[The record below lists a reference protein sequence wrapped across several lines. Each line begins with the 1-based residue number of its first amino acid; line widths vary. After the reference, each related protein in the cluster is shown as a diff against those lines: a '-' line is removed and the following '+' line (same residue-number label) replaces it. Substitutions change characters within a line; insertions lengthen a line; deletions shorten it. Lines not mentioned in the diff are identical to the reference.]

1 MTGGLRSRRWRA
13 DLADWGLALAL
24 AAFAQVNLR
33 LGIDESVHFGSDAA
47 AGLVMLV
54 ATVPLAFRRV
64 APAATACVVAAAVA
78 VPEFFTVL
86 TVTLYGHFVPI
97 VVAAYSAARHAPRRR
112 AALGCAAAGLA
123 VAVAFWRVPV
133 VGTTQNIPFTL
144 IPFALAVGAG
154 RILRARA
161 QRHEAVVASARQL
174 EAERESAVRA
184 AIGEERARIARELHD
199 IIAHCVSVMV
209 VQAGAAEDLL
219 GRDPERA
226 YEPLRSVQETGRQA
240 VAELGRMLGLLRA
253 GPGASGRP
261 GLRPQPGIE
270 QLGDLVEHFGAT
282 GMGVAFTVSGT
293 PRTLPPGLGLAV
305 YRVTQEALTN
315 ALKHAGASATVR
327 VELAYGED
335 DVRISV
341 RDDGPGDAAAA
352 TRRAGTGHGLIGM
365 RERAALY
372 GGTLTAGPE
381 ASSSP
386 GPEPASG
393 GFAVRLTLPVE
404 TALTAAGSAGDGPA

>member
-1 MTGGLRSRRWRA
+1 MTDRLRGRWRRA

-33 LGIDESVHFGSDAA
+33 LGIDESVRFGSDAA
-47 AGLVMLV
+47 VGLVMLA
-54 ATVPLAFRRV
+54 ATLPLAFRRV
-64 APAATACVVAAAVA
+64 APATTACVVAGAVA
-78 VPEFFTVL
+78 VPEFFAIL

-97 VVAAYSAARHAPRRR
+97 IVAAYSAARHAPRRR

-123 VAVAFWRVPV
+123 VAVSFWRVPV

-144 IPFALAVGAG
+144 IPFTLAVGAG

-161 QRHEAVVASARQL
+161 QRHEAVVAGARQL

-184 AIGEERARIARELHD
+184 ALGEERARIARELHD

-253 GPGASGRP
+253 ESGDGGPGASGGP

-270 QLGDLVEHFGAT
+270 QLGELAEHFSAT
-282 GMGVAFTVSGT
+282 GMGVTFTVSGT
-293 PRTLPPGLGLAV
+293 PRTLPPGVGLTV

-315 ALKHAGASATVR
+315 ALKHAGTSAVVR
-327 VELAYGED
+327 VNLTYGEG
-335 DVRISV
+335 DVGVSV
-341 RDDGPGDAAAA
+341 RDDGPGRAAAPVRE
-352 TRRAGTGHGLIGM
+352 TGTGHGLIGM

-381 ASSSP
+381 PSS
-386 GPEPASG
+386 GA
-393 GFAVRLTLPVE
+393 FAVRLTLPVE
-404 TALTAAGSAGDGPA
+404 TALTGAGPAGNGPA